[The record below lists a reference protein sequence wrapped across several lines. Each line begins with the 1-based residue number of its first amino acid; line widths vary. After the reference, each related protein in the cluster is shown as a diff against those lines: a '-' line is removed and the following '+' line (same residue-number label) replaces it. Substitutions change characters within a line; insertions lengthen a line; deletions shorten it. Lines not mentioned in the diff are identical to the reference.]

1 MEPGFGRTYT
11 IALQRRGACTTKGRK
26 NRRLGWVAVVCF
38 NRVNNYFYFT
48 LEPGP
53 HYFCSQESDTQSL
66 LSLVV
71 EAGKTYYL
79 QQKMAMSAELQLL
92 DEEEGKQ
99 GLAKCKL
106 SVFEEKK

>member
-1 MEPGFGRTYT
+1 M
-11 IALQRRGACTTKGRK
+11 
-26 NRRLGWVAVVCF
+26 
-38 NRVNNYFYFT
+38 NNYFYFT

-79 QQKMAMSAELQLL
+79 QQNMAMSAELQLL